1 MDILRE
7 AVGWTPIQR
16 AWRFLVI
23 HTRQSHW
30 TRMDFQRTLW
40 MTLPSKCVHLGEGWE
55 PVHTEW
61 FIFPKC
67 HKWRNGTFGRQL
79 GMSFKKQPSPKAE
92 CQGWSDPTCSLSSQA
107 EEMRILGHCWPET
120 VFIVSKID
128 PLSVH
133 IKWTPSF
140 VSAGPALFTQHS
152 AFLTVSPLSGSPQN
166 EAVELPICQ
175 AWKFGRHWFFPSWGL
190 TLSTWEEF
198 LRRDPCFSF
207 AKTIFQTCLNTGSF
221 RF

>member
-16 AWRFLVI
+16 AWRFLVK

-55 PVHTEW
+55 PIHTGW

-92 CQGWSDPTCSLSSQA
+92 CQGWSDPTCSLFSQA

-120 VFIVSKID
+120 VLIVSKTD

-152 AFLTVSPLSGSPQN
+152 AFLTVSLLSGSPQN

-175 AWKFGRHWFFPSWGL
+175 ACLEEDPPGQKVWE
-190 TLSTWEEF
+190 TLILPL
-198 LRRDPCFSF
+198 LRAYFIHLRGVPKKRSLLLLC
-207 AKTIFQTCLNTGSF
+207 
-221 RF
+221 

>member
-7 AVGWTPIQR
+7 AVGQTPIR
-16 AWRFLVI
+16 RGAWRFLVK

-30 TRMDFQRTLW
+30 ARMDFERTLW
-40 MTLPSKCVHLGEGWE
+40 MTLPSTCVHLGEGWE

-79 GMSFKKQPSPKAE
+79 GMSFKKTTFPKSRISE
-92 CQGWSDPTCSLSSQA
+92 VIWPHMLLSSQE

-120 VFIVSKID
+120 ALIVSKND

-133 IKWTPSF
+133 IRWTPALCQPGP
-140 VSAGPALFTQHS
+140 VKSAQHS
-152 AFLTVSPLSGSPQN
+152 VFLTVSPGLVPLRMKLLNSPSARHALKKNPQSR
-166 EAVELPICQ
+166 
-175 AWKFGRHWFFPSWGL
+175 KFGRHW
-190 TLSTWEEF
+190 LSISF
-198 LRRDPCFSF
+198 LRAYCIHLRGVSKKRSLLLLC
-207 AKTIFQTCLNTGSF
+207 
-221 RF
+221 